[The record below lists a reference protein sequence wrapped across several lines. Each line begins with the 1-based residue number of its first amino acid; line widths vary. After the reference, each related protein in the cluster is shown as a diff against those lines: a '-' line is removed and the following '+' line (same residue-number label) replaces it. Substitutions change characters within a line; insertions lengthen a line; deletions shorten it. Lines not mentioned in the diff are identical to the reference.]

1 MRNHIYL
8 AFASLALTSGLA
20 SAQATASDT
29 ATATPLTLQA
39 EALLLWQKASP
50 TPVPI
55 ITDGLYGQAGTNVL
69 LGGGDMDTN
78 PNPGLRLS
86 ASYALDKRLKLEGSF
101 LYLGER
107 SNSASV
113 ESSGQIGSVDLLLPF
128 YDVTQNR
135 ENVTELSYSPAY
147 RGSARQELTNSLMG
161 LEAGLAWA
169 LPSSGAW
176 KTDLIGG
183 LRWLQLKEEYAID
196 TSSPWNPPNPA
207 DIWNTHDSFD
217 TSNNFY
223 GVQIGARTQYDQDN
237 WFVGGTAKLGLGVMK
252 QQVDISGSLVT
263 NDFTNYGATQT
274 YPGGYFALPTNIG
287 SRSQSE
293 FAVVPEIQ
301 LNVGYRL
308 TPTASIFAA
317 YSFLYANNVV
327 RPGNQINRNINPTQS
342 VSYVGEPPVSLEGAA
357 QPQASFNTS
366 SYWAQGISV
375 GLNVLF

>member
-1 MRNHIYL
+1 MLMAI
-8 AFASLALTSGLA
+8 ASLALTGGAVSV
-20 SAQATASDT
+20 QAAADDSVTA
-29 ATATPLTLQA
+29 APLTLQA
-39 EALLLWQKASP
+39 EALVWWQKASP

-55 ITDGLYGQAGTNVL
+55 ITDGLYGQPGTNVL

-78 PNPGLRLS
+78 PSPGLRLT
-86 ASYALDKRLKLEGSF
+86 ASYALDKHLKLEGSF

-107 SNSASV
+107 SSSASV
-113 ESSGQIGSVDLLLPF
+113 ESSGQIGSVDLLVPF

-135 ENVTELSYSPAY
+135 ENVTELSYSPTY
-147 RGSARQELTNSLMG
+147 RGSARQELTNSMMG

-169 LPSSGAW
+169 LPSSGSW
-176 KTDLIGG
+176 KVDMIGG
-183 LRWLQLKEEYAID
+183 LRWLQLKEGYAIN
-196 TSSPWNPPNPA
+196 TSSQWNPPNPA
-207 DIWNTHDSFD
+207 DIWDTHDSFD

-223 GVQIGARTQYDQDN
+223 GVQIGARTQYDQDD

-287 SRSQSE
+287 SHSQNE

-301 LNVGYRL
+301 LNIGYRL
-308 TPTASIFAA
+308 TPTATIFAA

-327 RPGNQINRNINPTQS
+327 RPGNQINRNVNPTQS

-357 QPQASFNTS
+357 QPQAAFNTS

-375 GLNVLF
+375 GLNVQF

>member
-1 MRNHIYL
+1 MRNRMFM

-135 ENVTELSYSPAY
+135 ENVTDIL
-147 RGSARQELTNSLMG
+147 
-161 LEAGLAWA
+161 
-169 LPSSGAW
+169 LPR
-176 KTDLIGG
+176 L
-183 LRWLQLKEEYAID
+183 
-196 TSSPWNPPNPA
+196 PW
-207 DIWNTHDSFD
+207 
-217 TSNNFY
+217 
-223 GVQIGARTQYDQDN
+223 
-237 WFVGGTAKLGLGVMK
+237 
-252 QQVDISGSLVT
+252 
-263 NDFTNYGATQT
+263 
-274 YPGGYFALPTNIG
+274 
-287 SRSQSE
+287 
-293 FAVVPEIQ
+293 
-301 LNVGYRL
+301 
-308 TPTASIFAA
+308 
-317 YSFLYANNVV
+317 
-327 RPGNQINRNINPTQS
+327 
-342 VSYVGEPPVSLEGAA
+342 
-357 QPQASFNTS
+357 
-366 SYWAQGISV
+366 
-375 GLNVLF
+375 